1 MTNQP
6 DRFEKFVVPA
16 HLKKVAFERDTKVAN
31 AGTFTI
37 QREDHSLGNM
47 IRMQLLEDKR
57 ILFAG
62 YRVPHPLEHRL
73 LIKIQTDGSITPAEA
88 LEQALKDLLE
98 EYKHI
103 RHKFAEE
110 LTLRQNQGDNRMY

>member
-16 HLKKVAFERDTKVAN
+16 HLSKVSFERDTKVAN

-47 IRMQLLEDKR
+47 IRMQLMEDKR

-73 LIKIQTDGSITPAEA
+73 LIKIQTDGSITPA
-88 LEQALKDLLE
+88 QALDQALADLLGE
-98 EYKHI
+98 LHHI
-103 RHKFAEE
+103 KQQFNKE
-110 LTLRQNQGDNRMY
+110 LETRPPQGERMY

>member
-6 DRFEKFVVPA
+6 DRFEKFVVPD
-16 HLKKVAFERDTKVAN
+16 HLKKVSFERDTKVAN

-57 ILFAG
+57 VMFGG

-73 LIKIQTDGSITPAEA
+73 LVKIQTDGTITPTEA
-88 LEQALKDLLE
+88 LQQALENL
-98 EYKHI
+98 
-103 RHKFAEE
+103 REE
-110 LTLRQNQGDNRMY
+110 LTSIKEMYTNESQKILQQTSRMQY